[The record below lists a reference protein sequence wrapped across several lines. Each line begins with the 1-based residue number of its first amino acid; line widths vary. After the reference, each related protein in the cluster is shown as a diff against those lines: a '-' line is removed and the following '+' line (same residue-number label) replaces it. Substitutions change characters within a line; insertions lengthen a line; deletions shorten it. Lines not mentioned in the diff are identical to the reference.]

1 MDKDPFG
8 NLMEWG
14 AVLDQLNDLELTGKL
29 ADCQL
34 GLIRILRF
42 KGNWRLRETVLKSVT
57 KIETPKTELLAEV
70 LNIIMDDNIY
80 YEARILASEALQQM
94 IGHCRSLQKD
104 HETLSQVP
112 VADKLN
118 LLMKTPQPPIFF
130 TAIDNCLKNLK

>member
-14 AVLDQLNDLELTGKL
+14 VVLDQLNDLELTGKL
-29 ADCQL
+29 ADCQA

-42 KGNWRLRETVLKSVT
+42 KGNWRLREIVLKSVT

-80 YEARILASEALQQM
+80 YEARILACEALQQT
-94 IGHCRSLQKD
+94 IKHCRSLQKD
-104 HETLSQVP
+104 HEVLARVP
-112 VADKLN
+112 IADKLN
-118 LLMKTPQPPIFF
+118 LLIKTPQPPIFF
-130 TAIDNCLKNLK
+130 NAIDNCLKNLK